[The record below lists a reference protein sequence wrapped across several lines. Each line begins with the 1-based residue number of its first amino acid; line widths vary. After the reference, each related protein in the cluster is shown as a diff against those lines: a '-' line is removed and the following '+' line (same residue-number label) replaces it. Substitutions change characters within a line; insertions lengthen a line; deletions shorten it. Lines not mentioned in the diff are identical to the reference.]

1 MKNEKVVKSMKD
13 KITKHSV
20 RLFREKGFS
29 ETSIQDIVDSLEV
42 TKGTF
47 YYYFKSKEELLMDIH
62 ERYIDDLL
70 ARQQRI
76 IDKGQNAAQTLTA
89 IIELI
94 IGDIQ
99 FHQADGVIYLREMR
113 NLSPENTKKIK
124 VKRSKFRQAIEYV
137 LEEGRKSGE
146 FHKDLH
152 PKMISFAVLGVTN
165 WTYNWVDAEGDIS
178 LDELAKMYADFVL
191 YGVHQ

>member
-1 MKNEKVVKSMKD
+1 MKD

-20 RLFREKGFS
+20 QLFKEKGFS

-70 ARQQRI
+70 ERQQKI
-76 IDKGQNAAQTLTA
+76 IHKEQTAAKTITDIVGL
-89 IIELI
+89 L

-124 VKRSKFRQAIEYV
+124 AKRSRFRQVIEQV
-137 LEEGRKSGE
+137 LEDGRGNGE
-146 FHKDLH
+146 FRQNIQ

-165 WTYNWVDAEGDIS
+165 WTYNWVDVEGEIS

-191 YGVHQ
+191 YGVHN